1 MRAWIAAGAL
11 VVVGG
16 VIAGLVLRA
25 PGEAPRGAPGASAP
39 GAGSAAAPST
49 PVGSDD
55 DTAAY
60 HASQLVADAAREAAA
75 GRLPRALALLEQAYA
90 QDPQPQILLQL
101 ARVEDQLGRCREA
114 KRTAQRVLAVS
125 PTGAIADQAS
135 QLLGRLG
142 RCD

>member
-1 MRAWIAAGAL
+1 MRAWIAAG
-11 VVVGG
+11 VVMVVGG

-25 PGEAPRGAPGASAP
+25 PGDARHASAP
-39 GAGSAAAPST
+39 VAAP
-49 PVGSDD
+49 VVDGAALLGSDD

-60 HASQLVADAAREAAA
+60 HASQLVADAGREVTA
-75 GRLPRALALLEQAYA
+75 GRFARAHALLEQAYA
-90 QDPQPQILLQL
+90 QDPRAATLLQL
-101 ARVEDQLGRCREA
+101 ARVEDQLGRCRDA

-125 PTGAIADQAS
+125 PTGALAEQAT

>member
-16 VIAGLVLRA
+16 VIAGIVLRS
-25 PGEAPRGAPGASAP
+25 PSGAPRASAP
-39 GAGSAAAPST
+39 AAGTESAAAPAV
-49 PVGSDD
+49 PLGSDD

-60 HASQLVADAAREAAA
+60 RASQLVADAARESAA
-75 GRLPRALALLEQAYA
+75 GRFPRSLALLEQAYA

-125 PTGAIADQAS
+125 PTGALADQAT